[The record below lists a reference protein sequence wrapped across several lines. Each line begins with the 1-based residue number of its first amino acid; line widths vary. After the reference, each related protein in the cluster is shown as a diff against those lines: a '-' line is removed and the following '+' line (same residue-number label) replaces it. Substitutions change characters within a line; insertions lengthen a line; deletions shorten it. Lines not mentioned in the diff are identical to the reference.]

1 MTSKPWLKFY
11 EPHVPESIQY
21 PDVVLPDALRQTAE
35 TYGERTAMIFKGARL
50 AYAEFDRA
58 VDRMA
63 AALQQLGVKPR
74 DRVAIHLPNCPQY
87 PITFYAVLRIG
98 AIVVP
103 CNPLYKAH
111 EMTHQLADSAAE
123 VIVTLSSLYP
133 LIKTIRPNTRLRHVI
148 VAQIKTYFP
157 PVLRL
162 LFTVAME
169 GQKGHRVSI
178 SGDADTHWFTDLL
191 DQSSGTPQAVAV
203 KPEDTAVLMYTGG
216 TTGIS
221 RGAQLTHR
229 NILVN
234 AFQCKVWLNSPQ
246 AQEICM
252 VQLPLFHCYGMTTCM
267 NLSVLSATTM
277 LLVPDPRDLDDV
289 IQSIRRFRPTLYP
302 GVPAI
307 YNSINNHPDSARYDL
322 KSIKACIS
330 GASGLPVE
338 VQQRFQALTGARLV
352 EGYGLSEA
360 APVTHAN
367 PVFGENRIG
376 TIGLP
381 WPDTDV
387 KIVDAEEGERVLGAG
402 EAGELCV
409 RGPQV
414 MKGYWNLPTESNN
427 ALRTDP
433 DDPQGG
439 AWLYTG
445 DIAIMDQDGYF
456 RIVDRK
462 KDIIIGSGGYKIHPR
477 EIEDE
482 LYKHPKVMEAAAI
495 GVPFEDRGERVKVF
509 VVLKSGVTATP
520 EEIITFCADNLAPYK
535 VPKLVEFRAELP
547 KSTVGKPLRRVL
559 REEESARL
567 RAEVS
572 AAVGARP
579 PESEARARPRQEN

>member
-1 MTSKPWLKFY
+1 VLFRS
-11 EPHVPESIQY
+11 VPESIHY
-21 PDVVLPDALRQTAE
+21 PDGVLSEALRQTAA
-35 TYGERTAMIFKGARL
+35 TYPAQPAMIYKGARL
-50 AYAEFDRA
+50 DYAAFNQA
-58 VDRMA
+58 VDRLA
-63 AALQQLGVKPR
+63 AGLQQLGVKPG

-87 PITFYAVLRIG
+87 PITYYAVLRIG

-133 LIKTIRPNTRLRHVI
+133 LIKSIRPTTRLRHI
-148 VAQIKTYFP
+148 LVAQIKTYFP
-157 PVLRL
+157 PGLRL
-162 LFTVAME
+162 LFTVARE
-169 GQKGHRVSI
+169 GQSGHRVSI
-178 SGDADTHWFTDLL
+178 SGDDTAHWFTDVLK
-191 DQSSGTPQAVAV
+191 QAPAAPQAVNV
-203 KPEDTAVLMYTGG
+203 QPDDTAVLMYTGG

-221 RGAQLTHR
+221 RGAQLTQR

-234 AFQCKVWLNSPQ
+234 AYQCKVWLNSPQ
-246 AQEICM
+246 AEDICM

-289 IQSIRRFRPTLYP
+289 IQTIRRFRPTLYP

-338 VQQRFQALTGARLV
+338 VQQRFQNLTGARLV

-360 APVTHAN
+360 SPVTHAN

-381 WPDTDV
+381 WPDTEV
-387 KIVDAEEGERVLGAG
+387 KIVDAEDGERVLQTG
-402 EAGELCV
+402 EAGELCI

-414 MKGYWNLPTESNN
+414 MRGYWNLPTESNN
-427 ALRTDP
+427 ALRPDP
-433 DDPQGG
+433 DDPRGG
-439 AWLYTG
+439 EWLYTG
-445 DIAIMDQDGYF
+445 DIAVMDADGYF

-482 LYKHPKVMEAAAI
+482 LYKHPKVLEAAAI

-509 VVLKSGVTATP
+509 VVLKNGVTATP
-520 EEIITFCADNLAPYK
+520 EEIITFCSEYLAPYK

-559 REEESARL
+559 REEEAARL
-567 RAEVS
+567 HAEMD
-572 AAVGARP
+572 AAVVAGTPRPAAIERP
-579 PESEARARPRQEN
+579 PRRQP